1 MISKEEFVKALDE
14 IVEFEN
20 KLDKLREV
28 STDLSLSFSDIGGML
43 VQSLIRVMCLSCGL
57 NPDEKYGDDI
67 SWWVYETDCGKDK
80 KMNVVEYKKK
90 KYHIDTPSDLYDFIE
105 RVYKNKRR
113 K

>member
-20 KLDKLREV
+20 KLDKLRDV

-43 VQSLIRVMCLSCGL
+43 VQSLIRVLCLSCGL

-90 KYHIDTPSDLYDFIE
+90 KYHINTPSDLYDFMSFVRE
-105 RVYKNKRR
+105 NQRF
-113 K
+113 

>member
-1 MISKEEFVKALDE
+1 MISKEEFVKALEE

-43 VQSLIRVMCLSCGL
+43 VQSLIRVLCLSCGL

-90 KYHIDTPSDLYDFIE
+90 KYHIDTPSDLYDFMNFVRE
-105 RVYKNKRR
+105 NQ
-113 K
+113 

>member
-20 KLDKLREV
+20 KLDKLRGV

-43 VQSLIRVMCLSCGL
+43 VQSLIRVLCLSCGL

-90 KYHIDTPSDLYDFIE
+90 KYHIDTPSDLYDFINFVRE
-105 RVYKNKRR
+105 NQQF
-113 K
+113 